1 MFKPRNILVT
11 GGSRGLGLGFVRRLV
26 QRGHNV
32 ALTDISDKA
41 ALVYSESTG
50 LKSVIE
56 ELLPAPNRESDVKCI
71 FKPADLTDNVE
82 ADGIINWAWSQLGYI
97 DVIIANAGGDIVG
110 EDAEASGGKP
120 LVNNSQICSKSHL
133 QVFNRNYLTCWNVIT
148 KIAPMMRDRS
158 FGKIITIS
166 SVNASVGMPTETAY
180 SAAKAAVI
188 QLTRSLAAEYR
199 EAGVSAN
206 CLMLGPTNTGR
217 FRATLKGRSA
227 HDLRAFESKGR
238 LTRIAEIDDA
248 CNVMEFLVEEKSDYI
263 SGQVIRVDGG
273 LFSQPV

>member
-1 MFKPRNILVT
+1 VFKPRNILVT

-82 ADGIINWAWSQLGYI
+82 ADGLINWAWSELGYI

-110 EDAEASGGKP
+110 EDADASGGKP

-133 QVFNRNYLTCWNVIT
+133 QVFNRNYLTCWNVVT

-188 QLTRSLAAEYR
+188 QLTRSLAVEYR

-227 HDLRAFESKGR
+227 HDLRAFDSKGR

>member
-1 MFKPRNILVT
+1 VFKPRNILVT
-11 GGSRGLGLGFVRRLV
+11 GGSRGLGLGFVKRLV
-26 QRGHNV
+26 QLGHNV
-32 ALTDISDKA
+32 ALTDISYEA
-41 ALVYSESTG
+41 ALVYSESIG
-50 LKSVIE
+50 FNGFVE
-56 ELLPAPNRESDVKCI
+56 ELLATSNQDGKIKCI
-71 FKPADLTDNVE
+71 FKPADLTDSVDAKN
-82 ADGIINWAWSQLGYI
+82 IINWAWSELGHI

-110 EDAEASGGKP
+110 EEKDASGGKP
-120 LVNNSQICSKSHL
+120 VVNNSQICSKSHL
-133 QVFNRNYLTCWNVIT
+133 QIFKRNYLTCWNVVT

-166 SVNASVGMPTETAY
+166 SVNASVGLPTETAY
-180 SAAKAAVI
+180 SAAKAAVV

-199 EAGVSAN
+199 ESGVSAN

-263 SGQVIRVDGG
+263 SGQIIRVDGG
-273 LFSQPV
+273 LFPQPV

>member
-32 ALTDISDKA
+32 AITDISDKA